1 MRLKEKFMSSENS
14 KKPSVHV
21 NNMIQQFKQQVEH
34 LRSDIMKIDEP
45 QCKAMFET
53 AAEVLIGLI
62 KAFEDYERKEESAW
76 K

>member
-1 MRLKEKFMSSENS
+1 MQNHNKTI
-14 KKPSVHV
+14 VHV
-21 NNMIQQFKQQVEH
+21 RNMQKAFKEQVDN
-34 LRSDIMKIDEP
+34 LREDIKIIEDP

-53 AAEVLIGLI
+53 AAEVLLGLI